1 MPLLLHSNSASLDE
15 NELNR
20 VKRKLNKSSITQ
32 YLKIGNIRSTIQP
45 TKSQISDYFSR
56 TLLVLKNIKNSF
68 NLINNVNNAEFE
80 MNRAGLAQHRQNLN
94 NIAQKMTIEYLPQVQ
109 EFIQFFELSI
119 YPVYNYF
126 NPQQNQQ
133 IKSLLEQINILGI
146 SLQDEELDNGDLQY
160 YIQFVS
166 DSLDLLGQAVDSYSP
181 LRINLKR
188 GLKDEEVS
196 GGYIGGSIFRKDR
209 VKNEYPEIRFR

>member
-20 VKRKLNKSSITQ
+20 VKRRLNKSSITQ
-32 YLKIGNIRSTIQP
+32 YSKIENIRSTIQP

-56 TLLVLKNIKNSF
+56 ILLMLKIMKNTL
-68 NLINNVNNAEFE
+68 NLITSAIYTDVDVSTEGWANYNK
-80 MNRAGLAQHRQNLN
+80 NLDS
-94 NIAQKMTIEYLPQVQ
+94 IAQKMSLEYIPRIE
-109 EFIQFFELSI
+109 EFTQFFELSI

-133 IKSLLEQINILGI
+133 IKTLLEQIYVLGVK
-146 SLQDEELDNGDLQY
+146 LQDDPVDNSDLQY

-166 DSLDLLGQAVDSYSP
+166 DSLDLLGQAIDSYSP

-196 GGYIGGSIFRKDR
+196 GGYIGGFRDMLL
-209 VKNEYPEIRFR
+209 PEIRFR